1 MISCV
6 GYNSK
11 LGISLD
17 TLLLFRGFEEESYLL
32 QINDYVKFHV
42 ILLCSLK
49 GFSQNMQNIVDNF
62 EMRGLFGHGNQKNI
76 FTKRESR
83 QLKLLS
89 L

>member
-17 TLLLFRGFEEESYLL
+17 TQLLFRGFEEESYLL

-49 GFSQNMQNIVDNF
+49 IFSQNMQNIVDNF

-83 QLKLLS
+83 QLELLS

>member
-1 MISCV
+1 MRWN
-6 GYNSK
+6 NSK

-17 TLLLFRGFEEESYLL
+17 SQLLFRDFEEESYLL

-49 GFSQNMQNIVDNF
+49 GFSQNMQNIVDYF
-62 EMRGLFGHGNQKNI
+62 EVRGLFGHGNQKNI
-76 FTKRESR
+76 FAKRECR
-83 QLKLLS
+83 QFKLLS

>member
-1 MISCV
+1 MLSCV
-6 GYNSK
+6 GYNSN

-17 TLLLFRGFEEESYLL
+17 TQLLFRGFEEESYLL

-62 EMRGLFGHGNQKNI
+62 EVRGLLGHGNQKNI
-76 FTKRESR
+76 IAKRESR
-83 QLKLLS
+83 QFKLLS